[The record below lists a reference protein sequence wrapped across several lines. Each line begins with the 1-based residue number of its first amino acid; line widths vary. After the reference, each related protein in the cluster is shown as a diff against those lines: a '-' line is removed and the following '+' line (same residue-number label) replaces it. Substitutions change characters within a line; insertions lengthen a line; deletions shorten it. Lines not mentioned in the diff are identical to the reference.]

1 MQVEKQTE
9 QLKEQAL
16 QVQQLLQISQ
26 SARETDAAVKAT
38 IERLSQQVDQFK
50 EDAEKSNEAL

>member
-1 MQVEKQTE
+1 MQVKKQTE

-26 SARETDAAVKAT
+26 SARETDAAAKAT

-50 EDAEKSNEAL
+50 EDA